1 MRREPAARYDSSEFG
16 EIGELLFKIKLISA
30 EGESYP
36 VSKRDK
42 SIRFEHQ
49 FLWGRLLELD
59 SDELLLEISN

>member
-1 MRREPAARYDSSEFG
+1 MIAGRFG
-16 EIGELLFKIKLISA
+16 DIGELLFEIELISA